1 MSRLGSRISAD
12 FLEKGQ
18 QYNVK
23 RKTGEAVVQ
32 IVKVHRKNGKAVQVD
47 AEIIDSGFDVG
58 AKKYRKGEIVKL
70 PADSY
75 FYEQQI

>member
-1 MSRLGSRISAD
+1 MSRLGTRISAD